1 MSTQVNVSLD
11 DIALSAIKDILET
24 PGHLFRFAAARFI
37 LEQRIDRL
45 WDEAVAALIAIA
57 ENPQDLDRF
66 NAAQFMLRTYKA
78 RTKTKS

>member
-37 LEQRIDRL
+37 LELDRL

-66 NAAQFMLRTYKA
+66 NAAQFMLRTYSLHRA
-78 RTKTKS
+78 FVSS